1 MPAEGLQW
9 LPRADLLSYEEIAE
23 IVGQLSVDGLTRIRI
38 TGGEPTIRPELEK
51 LIGMLRNISAVKD
64 ISLSTN
70 GVRLAKVAPAYPAA
84 GLDR

>member
-23 IVGQLSVDGLTRIRI
+23 IVGQLSVDGLTRIRN

-70 GVRLAKVAPAYPAA
+70 RVRLAKVAPAYRAA